1 MEDYKKE
8 QIIQLFNQNFKSLTT
23 KYNAPSET
31 GFGERVNGSGQN
43 EYVNL
48 NASGSS
54 SLEPFSGMM
63 NFTHFHNNHPKQNSN
78 GDEYDGAV
86 KIQSPGDI
94 FNLIKKCQPSNSN
107 PKEAYCIMLS
117 DEGIFALTIIDP
129 IPQSFLQSPEWTIFK
144 NDFKKEAQKIT
155 GNLNS
160 NPTERK
166 DKLQKMLL
174 GLLKKAGLE
183 NKIGLF
189 EANIENDIVE
199 INISWTRKTLAPNST
214 PNNIQINEE
223 PCN

>member
-1 MEDYKKE
+1 
-8 QIIQLFNQNFKSLTT
+8 
-23 KYNAPSET
+23 
-31 GFGERVNGSGQN
+31 
-43 EYVNL
+43 
-48 NASGSS
+48 
-54 SLEPFSGMM
+54 
-63 NFTHFHNNHPKQNSN
+63 
-78 GDEYDGAV
+78 
-86 KIQSPGDI
+86 
-94 FNLIKKCQPSNSN
+94 
-107 PKEAYCIMLS
+107 MLS

-214 PNNIQINEE
+214 PNNIQINEQ